1 MSIEAIIRE
10 FGVSL
15 HIWRPTITRATDGE
29 IIRAYAV
36 SSSATGFVQ
45 PTSESQDVFEGRA
58 NSRTAGTIYF
68 AGVVDVAIDDE
79 IRDQSAIPT
88 AATRVWRVVGAVNPA
103 DIAAPSR
110 LSMTVVDVVE
120 VEPDIPYSPP

>member
-1 MSIEAIIRE
+1 MSIESIIRE

-15 HIWRPTITRATDGE
+15 HIWRPTIGRASDGE
-29 IIRAYAV
+29 ITRTYAV
-36 SSSATGFVQ
+36 VSSATGFIQ
-45 PTSESQDVFEGRA
+45 PSSQGQDVFEGRM

-68 AGVVDVAIDDE
+68 AGVVDVRIDDE

-88 AATRVWRVVGAVNPA
+88 ADTRVWRVTGAVKPA
-103 DIAAPSR
+103 DIAAPLR
-110 LSMTVVDVVE
+110 LSMTAVEVVE

>member
-15 HIWRPTITRATDGE
+15 HIWRPTIGRATDGE
-29 IIRAYAV
+29 ITRTYAV
-36 SSSATGFVQ
+36 VTSVTGFIQ
-45 PTSESQDVFEGRA
+45 PSSQGQDVFEGRM
-58 NSRTAGTIYF
+58 NSRTAGTIYLSG
-68 AGVVDVAIDDE
+68 AVDVRIDDE

-88 AATRVWRVVGAVNPA
+88 AATRVWRVVGAVQPA

-110 LSMTVVDVVE
+110 LSMTTVDVVE

>member
-1 MSIEAIIRE
+1 MSIESIIRE

-15 HIWRPTITRATDGE
+15 HIWRPTIGRASDGE
-29 IIRAYAV
+29 ITRTYAV
-36 SSSATGFVQ
+36 VSSATGFIQ
-45 PTSESQDVFEGRA
+45 PSSQGQDVFEGRM

-68 AGVVDVAIDDE
+68 AGVVDVRIDDE

-88 AATRVWRVVGAVNPA
+88 GATRVWRVVGAVQPA
-103 DIAAPSR
+103 DIAAPLR
-110 LSMTVVDVVE
+110 LSMTAVDVVE